1 MPTPFMCH
9 ECDTPTMNKNGICE
23 KCKSIDVFFNIK
35 KEPTSKGFDGTKAD
49 AKKADKNIKACP
61 TCGICWE
68 KDRDATTSVSNRSR
82 GLTVY
87 LYYENF
93 PTYGKQVKQCP
104 KCDMRSTK
112 KPKRSYV

>member
-68 KDRDATTSVSNRSR
+68 KDRDATTSVSNKK
-82 GLTVY
+82 GACAPFLT
-87 LYYENF
+87 F
-93 PTYGKQVKQCP
+93 
-104 KCDMRSTK
+104 SK
-112 KPKRSYV
+112 K